1 MNNSISA
8 IDSTSFKPYYPGS
21 DLIEEWLTI
30 NSQNYNGINSDDTDV
45 VTLMDE
51 VRAYTP
57 YLLLEQ
63 ILFFYGNGLKATVG
77 LRCEYERYAQ
87 YYGRTSSICCDAPCQ
102 RSQPTPIQSSTLWTF
117 TSVTLMTINLST

>member
-1 MNNSISA
+1 MFEWIICISD

-21 DLIEEWLTI
+21 DLIEEWLAI
-30 NSQNYNGINSDDTDV
+30 YSENYNGINSDDTDV

-63 ILFFYGNGLKATVG
+63 ILFFYGNGLKATTG
-77 LRCEYERYAQ
+77 
-87 YYGRTSSICCDAPCQ
+87 
-102 RSQPTPIQSSTLWTF
+102 
-117 TSVTLMTINLST
+117 